1 LAWQH
6 FHCLEKLCSSKLK
19 LIAFKP
25 KPFAGRVYLYV
36 FQPKEI
42 GLARN
47 EVGNKVKQVWEIGF
61 VLSLVDVKHSDKGE
75 VIVVKE
81 P

>member
-1 LAWQH
+1 MVKQ
-6 FHCLEKLCSSKLK
+6 CSGILK
-19 LIAFKP
+19 LITFKP
-25 KPFAGRVYLYV
+25 KLIASKLYLIV
-36 FQPKEI
+36 SQPKEI